1 MRNDE
6 TFARGIGSH
15 SFRGRLME
23 IVSVVASVKI
33 KRHIEV
39 AYYNIAK
46 MVSVPLLITRLT
58 VTSAPSM

>member
-6 TFARGIGSH
+6 TFARGIGSRP
-15 SFRGRLME
+15 FRGRLIE
-23 IVSVVASVKI
+23 IVSVKI

-39 AYYNIAK
+39 VYYSIAK
-46 MVSVPLLITRLT
+46 MVSVPLLIIRLT